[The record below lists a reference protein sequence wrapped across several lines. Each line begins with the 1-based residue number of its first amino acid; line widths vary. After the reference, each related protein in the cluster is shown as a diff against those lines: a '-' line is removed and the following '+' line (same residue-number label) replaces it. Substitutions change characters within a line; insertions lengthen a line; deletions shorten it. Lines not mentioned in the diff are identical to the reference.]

1 MPTLLLL
8 LCFYFSVLKLNA
20 SGSWAMIESVQVPN
34 PEGGLEI
41 FQLFP
46 ISPMQN
52 LKQIIAL
59 LSVETFTSLHMCHT
73 ASKMERNSNLWRIC
87 SI

>member
-1 MPTLLLL
+1 MPALLLL

-20 SGSWAMIESVQVPN
+20 SGSWATIESVQVPN

-52 LKQIIAL
+52 LKQILAL
-59 LSVETFTSLHMCHT
+59 LSVERHGFKAHWISGKSRKEKE
-73 ASKMERNSNLWRIC
+73 ASA
-87 SI
+87 